1 MEPEPFK
8 NLSLRDLELQ
18 KINQYNILKFTVLYE
33 TLLIKERGWSF
44 LEKTRNEALDKL
56 LVINLLLA
64 EYHDNDSSAA

>member
-18 KINQYNILKFTVLYE
+18 KINQYNILKFNVLYE
-33 TLLIKERGWSF
+33 TLLIKERGWPF
-44 LEKTRNEALDKL
+44 LEQTRNEALDKL
-56 LVINLLLA
+56 LVINQLLA